1 MKKHVRP
8 TYDIVLDKT
17 LQGVLVCNV
26 MKVMRPPT
34 CLYTF
39 HARPEGEKYRL
50 YRILPGTDEINNGL
64 VDNEAMAKSNLVRIA
79 QQYALRHVT
88 IRAGGSR

>member
-1 MKKHVRP
+1 MKRHIKT

-17 LQGVLVCNV
+17 PEGVLVCNV
-26 MKVMRPPT
+26 MRLMRPPT

-50 YRILPGTDEINNGL
+50 LAIVSGTERTDYGL
-64 VDNEAMAKSNLVRIA
+64 VDNEVTARSNLARIA
-79 QQYALRHVT
+79 QQYAINHVVT
-88 IRAGGSR
+88 RLGGSR